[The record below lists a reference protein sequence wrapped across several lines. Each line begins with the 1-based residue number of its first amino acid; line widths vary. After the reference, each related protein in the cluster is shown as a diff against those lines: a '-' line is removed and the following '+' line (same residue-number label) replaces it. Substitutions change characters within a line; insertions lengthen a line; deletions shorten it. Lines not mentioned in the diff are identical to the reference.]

1 MNIDNYSISDI
12 QSTFCILQFNQKL
25 QNQMAKKYIYIVF
38 ICLAVLTVFC
48 TRTEQN
54 TKTTIATSEYLNL
67 AADAEYV
74 GMETCKT
81 CHADIHETFI
91 HTGMGRS
98 FDKASRQKS
107 DAVFDKHAIVYDDK
121 NDFYYQPYFQNDELF
136 IKEFRLEKG
145 DTTHS
150 RTEKISYII
159 GSGQHTNSHLLDI
172 NGYVHQAPITFYT
185 QDKKWDLAPGFEEQN
200 ERFTRII
207 STECLTCHNHLPK
220 HVKGSENKY
229 TQMPTGIECERC
241 HGPGSIHVRE
251 KRAGNVVD
259 ISKEIDY
266 TIVNPRKLPVDLQ
279 MDLCQRCHLQ
289 GVAVLND
296 GKTFYDF
303 RPGMKLSDVMN
314 VFLPRY
320 TNSHERFI
328 MASQAD
334 RLRLSDCF
342 KTGEMSCI
350 TCHNPHKSIEATAVN
365 QYNDACKSCHQ
376 SNKEVLCSAPM
387 TLRKAENDN
396 CVSCHMPR
404 TGSIDIPHVNIT
416 DHYLSKDNVKSKVAL
431 RNNDKSEFAQFLGLE
446 ILTKTNPEPLEMAK
460 GYIALYDKFTPDMQ
474 MLDSAKSYIDQSK
487 LPEQQ
492 KLTTKIH
499 YYFAKMNY
507 SAIRQLTD
515 NLDANII
522 KDGWTAYRIGEAY
535 FKNNQLGKAQ
545 IFYEK
550 AVVFKPYNLDF
561 QQKLGTTYAKLRNFA
576 AAEKTFKFIISEN
589 PKRPDALTNL
599 GFILVSKG
607 DYRNGEA
614 YYQKALALN
623 PDYEQALMNQA
634 AMHLQRQEVAK
645 AKKLLQHVLRKNPQ
659 NEQAKGILKQIG

>member
-1 MNIDNYSISDI
+1 
-12 QSTFCILQFNQKL
+12 
-25 QNQMAKKYIYIVF
+25 MAKKYIYIVF
-38 ICLAVLTVFC
+38 ILLAIVTTFC
-48 TRTEQN
+48 TRTETENEVEMVAN
-54 TKTTIATSEYLNL
+54 TYLNL
-67 AADAEYV
+67 ADSVQYV
-74 GMETCKT
+74 GMETCRT

-98 FDKASRQKS
+98 FDKASREKS
-107 DAVFDKHAIVYDDK
+107 DAIFDKHAIVYDAQ
-121 NDFYYQPYFQNDELF
+121 NDFYYKPFFENDELF
-136 IKEFRLEKG
+136 IKEFRLANG

-185 QDKKWDLAPGFEEQN
+185 QTKKWDLAPGFEVKN
-200 ERFTRII
+200 ERFSRII

-229 TQMPTGIECERC
+229 TEMPTGIECERC

-251 KRAGNVVD
+251 KKAGNIVD

-266 TIVNPRKLPVDLQ
+266 TIVNPRKLSVDLQ

-289 GVAVLND
+289 GVAVLNE

-303 RPGMKLSDVMN
+303 RPGMKLADVMN

-334 RLRLSDCF
+334 RLRLSECF

-365 QYNDACKSCHQ
+365 QYNDACKSCH
-376 SNKEVLCSAPM
+376 KTVKDVLCSESEAA
-387 TLRKAENDN
+387 RKAENDN

-404 TGSIDIPHVNIT
+404 SGSIDIPHINIS
-416 DHYLSKDNVKSKVAL
+416 DHYISKENVKSKVAA
-431 RNNDKSEFAQFLGLE
+431 RQNSKTEIAQFLGLE
-446 ILTKTNPEPLEMAK
+446 ILTKTNPEPLEMAR
-460 GYIALYDKFTPDMQ
+460 GYIALYDKFSPDFQ
-474 MLDSAKSYIDQSK
+474 MLDSAKRYIDRSK
-487 LPEQQ
+487 LSND
-492 KLTTKIH
+492 TKFKTLIH
-499 YYFAKMNY
+499 YHFARMDYN
-507 SAIRQLTD
+507 SII
-515 NLDANII
+515 NLATNFDINKIN
-522 KDGWTAYRIGEAY
+522 DGWTAYRIGEAY
-535 FKNNQLGKAQ
+535 FKNNALPQAQ
-545 IFYEK
+545 KYLEK
-550 AVVFKPYNLDF
+550 AVQFKAYNLDF
-561 QQKLGTTYAKLRNFA
+561 QQKLGTVYARLNNFA
-576 AAEKTFKFIISEN
+576 AAQKTFEFILKEN

-599 GFILVSKG
+599 GFVLVSKG

-634 AMHLQRQEVAK
+634 GIHLQRNELAK
-645 AKKLLQHVLRKNPQ
+645 AKVLLQQILKKNPR
-659 NEQAKGILKQIG
+659 NEQAKEILEQL

>member
-1 MNIDNYSISDI
+1 
-12 QSTFCILQFNQKL
+12 
-25 QNQMAKKYIYIVF
+25 MAKKYIYIIF
-38 ICLAVLTVFC
+38 ILLAIITTFC
-48 TRTEQN
+48 TRTETEQEVKIVAN
-54 TKTTIATSEYLNL
+54 TYLNL
-67 AADAEYV
+67 AEDVEYV
-74 GMETCKT
+74 GMETCRT

-98 FDKASRQKS
+98 FDKASREKS
-107 DAVFDKHAIVYDDK
+107 DAIFDKHAIVYDDK
-121 NDFYYQPYFQNDELF
+121 NDFYYKPFFENDELF
-136 IKEFRLEKG
+136 VKEFRLANG

-185 QDKKWDLAPGFEEQN
+185 QDEKWDLAPGFEQKN
-200 ERFTRII
+200 ERFSRII

-229 TQMPTGIECERC
+229 TEMPTGIECERC

-251 KRAGNVVD
+251 KKAGNVVD
-259 ISKEIDY
+259 INKEIDY
-266 TIVNPRKLPVDLQ
+266 TIVNPRKLSVDLQ

-289 GVAVLND
+289 GIAVLNE

-303 RPGMKLSDVMN
+303 RPGMKLAEVMN

-334 RLRLSDCF
+334 RLRLSECF

-350 TCHNPHKSIEATAVN
+350 TCHNPHKSIEATAVS
-365 QYNDACKSCHQ
+365 QYNDACKSCH
-376 SNKEVLCSAPM
+376 KTAKDVLCSETETA
-387 TLRKAENDN
+387 RKSKNDN

-404 TGSIDIPHVNIT
+404 SGSIDIPHINIS
-416 DHYLSKDNVKSKVAL
+416 DHYISKENTQSKVAK
-431 RNNDKSEFAQFLGLE
+431 RQNNTNEIAQFLGLE

-460 GYIALYDKFTPDMQ
+460 GYIALYDKFSPDFQ
-474 MLDSAKSYIDQSK
+474 MLDSAKRYIDRSK
-487 LPEQQ
+487 LSNDE
-492 KLTTKIH
+492 KFKTFIH
-499 YYFAKMNY
+499 YYFARFDYN
-507 SAIRQLTD
+507 SIINLAINFD
-515 NLDANII
+515 ISKIN
-522 KDGWTAYRIGEAY
+522 DGWTAYRIGEAF
-535 FKNNQLGKAQ
+535 FKNKQLAEAQ
-545 IFYEK
+545 KYYEK
-550 AVVFKPYNLDF
+550 SVQFKPFNLDF
-561 QQKLGTTYAKLRNFA
+561 QQKLGTTYAQLRNFPQA
-576 AAEKTFKFIISEN
+576 QKTFEFILKEN

-634 AMHLQRQEVAK
+634 GIHLQRNELAK
-645 AKKLLQHVLRKNPQ
+645 AKGLLQRVLRKNMG
-659 NEQAKGILKQIG
+659 NERAKEILEQL